1 MPLLE
6 GEALVGLVLLLLVLL
21 GDGLLIGIIL
31 GLVTGVPL
39 GIG

>member
-6 GEALVGLVLLLLVLL
+6 GEALVGLALLLLLL

>member
-6 GEALVGLVLLLLVLL
+6 GEALVGLAVLLLLL

>member
-6 GEALVGLVLLLLVLL
+6 GEALVGLVLLLLLL

-39 GIG
+39 GMG